1 MRWWPDGEF
10 VCLDLTG
17 RVVWASEAGNQFGPG
32 PRLVANG
39 LFFVINDNGRLSLL
53 EATTARHT
61 PLGQA

>member
-1 MRWWPDGEF
+1 M
-10 VCLDLTG
+10 
-17 RVVWASEAGNQFGPG
+17 
-32 PRLVANG
+32 VANG